1 MASSEQRRKEFANS
15 ILNLLAYYKFDGI
28 DLDWEYPGS
37 RGGLTSD
44 KVNYVEL
51 LKTIKNTIS
60 PWNYKLA
67 IAIPFQQD
75 VFDKGYDILEI
86 SK

>member
-1 MASSEQRRKEFANS
+1 MASSEERRKKFANS
-15 ILNLLAYYKFDGI
+15 ILNLLSYYNFDGI

-44 KVNYVEL
+44 RVNYVEL
-51 LKTIKNTIS
+51 LRTVKNTIS
-60 PWNYKLA
+60 PWNFKLA
-67 IAIPFQQD
+67 VAIPFQHD
-75 VFDKGYDILEI
+75 FLDKGYDLVEI